1 MRPMERRNV
10 LVMEDDAVIGMCLA
24 TMLSDMGFEVGEVQS
39 TTVAAV
45 QAAGRRRPDL
55 MIVDVHL
62 AGGDGGAAVWD
73 ILRGGFI
80 PHIFIS
86 GDRLDQA
93 TLGKDAIVLQKPF
106 FASELMRAIDRALA
120 PPSRP

>member
-1 MRPMERRNV
+1 MERRNV

-39 TTVAAV
+39 TAVEAV

-62 AGGDGGAAVWD
+62 AGGHGISAVQD

-93 TLGKDAIVLQKPF
+93 TLGEDAIVLQKPF
-106 FASELMRAIDRALA
+106 FESELTRAIDRAFAA
-120 PPSRP
+120 PPRP